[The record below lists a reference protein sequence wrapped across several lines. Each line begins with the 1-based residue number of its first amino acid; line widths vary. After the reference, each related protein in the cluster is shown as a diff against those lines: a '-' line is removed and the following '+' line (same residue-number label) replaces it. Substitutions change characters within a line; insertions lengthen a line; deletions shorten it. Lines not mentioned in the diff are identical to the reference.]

1 MAEAFKPPPFNY
13 CDYRCDR
20 CDKRETCRVY
30 KDDQERLL
38 DHYRK
43 GEDPYD
49 PRIFMNDLKEIFT
62 KTEKMIRKIAQE
74 QGIDLEGASDEEMP
88 EVDPEEYVIYRLAY
102 QYFKEA
108 NVLVK
113 ELEHIGI
120 PENLQQDFDDFVWY
134 HTLIAAKTGRLV
146 SGFID
151 DYLDEDITKLE
162 ENGTIGVIRKGIDL
176 SKQALE
182 NMLSELPDHLYT
194 IADLTDLLRR
204 IEKQLDVD
212 IRQKV

>member
-1 MAEAFKPPPFNY
+1 MSEAFKPPPFNY

-49 PRIFMNDLKEIFT
+49 PKIFMNDLKEIFT
-62 KTEKMIRKIAQE
+62 KTEKMIHKIAQE